1 MDELNKNGNDYN
13 SEPASTENT
22 PETAAEPL
30 EDPVSGISRNITDE
44 NPEIP
49 TQIPQKNGGK
59 KIYIPIVVLLIL
71 IFIMT
76 AVLTV
81 YFIYTDVRT
90 GSIEFNKN
98 TANND
103 TGYSL
108 DIHDKPDKAEKS
120 PEKDSSG
127 KYTIEGL
134 AEYIRPQ
141 IVEIYAYNST
151 AAQNGVSCGSGIIIS
166 EDGYIITNTHI
177 IENGLSSLPTDS
189 KNKPDSFVI
198 ITSDEKKY
206 NAKII
211 GRDKKTDIAVV
222 KIDASGLPYA
232 EMGNSDETAVGE
244 QVVAIGNPEGFN
256 GSVTQGIVSG
266 LNRKIKAES
275 TSYEMNCI
283 QTDAAISSGN
293 SGGALVNMYGQV
305 IGITSSKYITS
316 TSEGLGF
323 AISINEAKPI
333 IEEIISKGYVSG
345 RVRVGIT
352 FLSMDNA
359 TTAAEFKE
367 KYKRDIPE
375 KLRGLWITDV
385 SPDCDISKT
394 DLKADDF
401 ILKVNGEKI
410 RNYDDLCAVIEG
422 KKGGDTLK
430 AQCARI
436 DKDMNITYFDIEF
449 KLMEDTSGDF

>member
-1 MDELNKNGNDYN
+1 M
-13 SEPASTENT
+13 
-22 PETAAEPL
+22 
-30 EDPVSGISRNITDE
+30 
-44 NPEIP
+44 
-49 TQIPQKNGGK
+49 
-59 KIYIPIVVLLIL
+59 
-71 IFIMT
+71 
-76 AVLTV
+76 
-81 YFIYTDVRT
+81 
-90 GSIEFNKN
+90 
-98 TANND
+98 
-103 TGYSL
+103 
-108 DIHDKPDKAEKS
+108 
-120 PEKDSSG
+120 
-127 KYTIEGL
+127 
-134 AEYIRPQ
+134 
-141 IVEIYAYNST
+141 
-151 AAQNGVSCGSGIIIS
+151 
-166 EDGYIITNTHI
+166 
-177 IENGLSSLPTDS
+177 
-189 KNKPDSFVI
+189 
-198 ITSDEKKY
+198 
-206 NAKII
+206 
-211 GRDKKTDIAVV
+211 

-323 AISINEAKPI
+323 AIS
-333 IEEIISKGYVSG
+333 G

-352 FLSMDNA
+352 FLSMDSS
-359 TTAAEFKE
+359 TTAEFKE

-375 KLRGLWITDV
+375 KLRGIWITDV

-401 ILKVNGEKI
+401 ILKVNGKKI
-410 RNYDDLCAVIEG
+410 QNYDDLCTVIEG